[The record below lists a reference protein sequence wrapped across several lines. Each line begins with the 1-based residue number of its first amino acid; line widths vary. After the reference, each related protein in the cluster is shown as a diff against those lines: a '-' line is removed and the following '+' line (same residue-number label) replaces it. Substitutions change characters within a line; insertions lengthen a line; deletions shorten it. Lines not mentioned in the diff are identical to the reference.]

1 MERRDRNLNALS
13 EDDNPKE
20 VGTSPAYRPMSLPMR
35 LVLAFVAANAFAGAA
50 SLTLFPASTDAGFF
64 WALTPPVS
72 AAMFGALYL
81 AAGGL
86 VAWAALKGVWETA
99 RYLAPMIVAFSAL
112 MLAATLF
119 HLHRFDPGV
128 RLVYWLA
135 VYLTALVAGVYFY
148 LRHEQGGAVWAVRG
162 QRTPPAVRSATRFV
176 GLFAGMFA
184 ALGSLLPG
192 FVMSV
197 WPWTLTPLTTQ
208 AFLAW
213 VGAFAASLLWT
224 SYDPDRE
231 RTRPVG
237 VMLVVTAALLAVMLM
252 LHRGDLEPEP
262 LGVGLFAL
270 GLLGMGLLGG
280 FMLAFGR
287 NEGEER
293 VSGEVAHG

>member
-1 MERRDRNLNALS
+1 MERRDRNPNALS
-13 EDDNPKE
+13 GDGNPKGS
-20 VGTSPAYRPMSLPMR
+20 GTSPSYKPMSLPMR

-50 SLTLFPASTDAGFF
+50 SLMLFPAATDAGFF
-64 WALTPPVS
+64 WALTPPIS
-72 AAMFGALYL
+72 AGMFGALYL

-99 RYLAPMIVAFSAL
+99 RYLALMIVVFSAM
-112 MLAATLF
+112 MLAATLL

-128 RLVYWLA
+128 RLLYWLA
-135 VYLTALVAGVYFY
+135 VYVAALLAGGVFY
-148 LRHEQGGAVWAVRG
+148 LQHERGGAIWAVRG
-162 QRTPPAVRSATRFV
+162 QRTPPAVRLVARFV
-176 GLFAGMFA
+176 GLFAGVFA
-184 ALGSLLPG
+184 VVGFALPG
-192 FVMSV
+192 FVMSL

-213 VGAFAASLLWT
+213 VGAFAAGLLWV
-224 SYDPDRE
+224 SYDPDRD

-252 LHRGDLEPEP
+252 LHRGDLAPGP

-280 FMLAFGR
+280 FMLASGR
-287 NEGEER
+287 GQELPA
-293 VSGEVAHG
+293 SGEVARG